1 MYNSKYRFGKNLSE
15 NIMNKLC
22 YLLNLENEDL
32 LFEKITQSFKEK
44 ITKWDYF
51 VNWDKVFGNIEPI
64 EKELNLLNFLIG
76 KEDIENEAFN
86 LIKEYPQVIK
96 AFPTL
101 IAVREKSIDILIDT
115 KNFIYKKYSFSKG
128 KLKDEECKELAY
140 FLVNSGIGEILKEKK
155 VKNLVDYATGVE
167 VGLDSNGRK
176 NRGGT
181 LMENLVEEFVA
192 DTCQNL
198 GLQYMAQAT
207 SKKIKEQWNIDVVV
221 DKSSRQLDFAINKNG
236 KLYFIECNFYGGGG
250 SKLKSTATE
259 YIEMNR
265 YWNKQNIEFIWIT
278 DGAGWKSTLKPLR
291 EYFDKADYLL
301 NLEMLKEGLL
311 YQIIN

>member
-1 MYNSKYRFGKNLSE
+1 
-15 NIMNKLC
+15 MNKLC
-22 YLLNLENEDL
+22 KLLKLNDNDA
-32 LFEKITQSFKEK
+32 LFEHITQSFKEK
-44 ITKWDYF
+44 ITQWDYF
-51 VNWDKVFGNIEPI
+51 VNWKKVLQNIDPI
-64 EKELNLLNFLIG
+64 EKELNLLNVLIG
-76 KEDIENEAFN
+76 KTDIETEAYN

-101 IAVREKSIDILIDT
+101 IAIRENSIDILIDT
-115 KNFIYKKYSFSKG
+115 KNFIYKNYSFNSRN
-128 KLKDEECKELAY
+128 LTDIECKELAQ
-140 FLVNSGIGEILKEKK
+140 FVVKSGIGSILKDKK
-155 VKNLVDYATGVE
+155 IKNLVDYATGVE

-181 LMENLVEEFVA
+181 LMETLVEEFVA
-192 DTCQNL
+192 ETCKKLNIPYL
-198 GLQYMAQAT
+198 AQAT
-207 SKKIKEQWNIDVVV
+207 ANKIKTEWNLDVKV

-265 YWNKQNIEFIWIT
+265 YWNNQGIEFIWVT
-278 DGAGWKSTLKPLR
+278 DGAGWQSTLKPLR

-301 NLEMLKEGLL
+301 NLEMLKRNTLFTLL
-311 YQIIN
+311 G

>member
-1 MYNSKYRFGKNLSE
+1 
-15 NIMNKLC
+15 MNKLC
-22 YLLNLENEDL
+22 KLLNLKNDDE
-32 LFEKITQSFKEK
+32 LFDKIRQSFKVK
-44 ITKWDYF
+44 ITRWDYF
-51 VNWDKVFGNIEPI
+51 VDWKKVLENVAPI

-76 KEDIENEAFN
+76 KEDIEKEAYK
-86 LIKEYPQVIK
+86 LIKQYPEVVK

-101 IAVREKSIDILIDT
+101 IGIREKSIDILIDT
-115 KNFIYKKYSFSKG
+115 KKFIYKKYSFSSG
-128 KLKDEECKELAY
+128 KFTDEECKELA
-140 FLVNSGIGEILKEKK
+140 FFVVSSGIGDILKDKK

-181 LMENLVEEFVA
+181 LMESLVEEFVA
-192 DTCQNL
+192 DACQNL
-198 GLQYMAQAT
+198 GLQYMPQAT
-207 SKKIKEQWNIDVVV
+207 SKKIKEQWGIEVIV
-221 DKSSRQLDFAINKNG
+221 DKSSRQIDFAINNKG
-236 KLYFIECNFYGGGG
+236 KLFFIECNFYGGGG

-265 YWNKQNIEFIWIT
+265 YWNKQGIEFIWIT

-301 NLEMLKEGLL
+301 NLEMLKYTLE
-311 YQIIN
+311 IIIKN

>member
-1 MYNSKYRFGKNLSE
+1 
-15 NIMNKLC
+15 MNKLC
-22 YLLNLENEDL
+22 NLLNLPNEDL
-32 LFEKITQSFKEK
+32 LFDKITQSFKEK

-51 VNWDKVFGNIEPI
+51 VNWAKVFSNIEPI

-76 KEDIENEAFN
+76 KEDIEMEAFN
-86 LIKEYPQVIK
+86 LIKQYPQVIK

-115 KNFIYKKYSFSKG
+115 KNFIYKKYSFTKG
-128 KLKDEECKELAY
+128 KLTDGECKELAY
-140 FLVNSGIGEILKEKK
+140 FVVNSGIGEILKDKK

-181 LMENLVEEFVA
+181 LMESLVEEFVS

-198 GLQYMAQAT
+198 GLQYLPQAT
-207 SKKIKEQWNIDVVV
+207 SKKIKEQWNLNVVV
-221 DKSSRQLDFAINKNG
+221 DKSSRQLDFAINNKG
-236 KLYFIECNFYGGGG
+236 KLFFIECNFYGGGG

-265 YWNKQNIEFIWIT
+265 YWNKQGIEFIWIT

-301 NLEMLKEGLL
+301 NLEMLKDGILQKMLE
-311 YQIIN
+311 